1 MANTALTIPRRLL
14 DEYLSKAA
22 EAMASKSEDLG
33 QRIKVAREDQG
44 WKQKELARAVHV
56 EPMTVSRWE
65 RGINTPDLET
75 LRLIAQA
82 THKPQSYFV
91 EERKVAQTTEQ
102 LLDDLRQNQEDAIGL
117 LRELVV
123 AVDELKESI
132 RSLDDHFGSG
142 LSGTARQRVPRSRK
156 A

>member
-33 QRIKVAREDQG
+33 KRIRLAREERG

-65 RGINTPDLET
+65 RGINTPDIET
-75 LRLIAQA
+75 LRLIANA
-82 THKPQSYFV
+82 TQKPLSYFV
-91 EERKVAQTTEQ
+91 EEPKVIQTTEH
-102 LLDDLRQNQEDAIGL
+102 LLDDLRQNQDDAIGL

-132 RSLDDHFGSG
+132 RILDAHVESG
-142 LSGTARQRVPRSRK
+142 LAAPARQRAQRSRK